1 MEKIKIKVEDLKQFL
16 DRYSTRTKVLAVGGA
31 VVILSAAIIV
41 ALILNHKEYTV
52 LFSGV
57 TQEEEAQIVG
67 KLSEAGVEYQYKD
80 NGNILVPED
89 VADQTRADLAYEGYP
104 KSGFTYDVFTEH
116 AGGMTT
122 DTEKQTYKLYDLQNR
137 IGATIRLFDGVKDAK
152 VTIALEDEQKYVLE
166 DKEDET
172 SAATASAVVTM
183 KDDGSPSE
191 KQALAIQRLVAGS
204 VPGMQMENVSVF
216 DGNGIEISVDS
227 DKAGT
232 SGDAGEQ
239 IAQLIETQISKKVI
253 NVLGPFFGNNNIRVS
268 ARGKINMEKVV
279 RETTTYN
286 TPEKVDEKDK
296 TGIVSNE
303 STDKSTADSGETAG
317 GTAGTEA
324 NSDVTEY
331 NADSGTDAGS
341 VVDESTTRDYLVNQ
355 IKEQGAL
362 DPGVLEDLTVSVAV
376 NSDSRSN
383 ISMNQLID
391 LVGNAT
397 GIAAA
402 DRKEKI
408 TIVNS
413 PFYEP
418 QKAEAKETAMT
429 DISGKVKEYFPIVA
443 VAALLAA
450 VVILI
455 TVLLLKRRKKKN
467 PEPEEAEQKQETE
480 DLDEFLIPEETIKP
494 EILHAQNEK
503 SRELRENVREFAD
516 TNPEISA
523 QMIRTWLNGGNQ
535 DGSNPAK

>member
-1 MEKIKIKVEDLKQFL
+1 MEKIKLKVEDVKQFL
-16 DRYSTRTKVLAVGGA
+16 DRYSTRTKVLAAGGA
-31 VVILSAAIIV
+31 AVLLIGAIII
-41 ALILNHKEYTV
+41 ALVLNHKEYIV
-52 LFSGV
+52 LFSGI
-57 TQEEEAQIVG
+57 TPEEETQIVG
-67 KLSEAGVEYQYKD
+67 KLQAARIEYKYKD
-80 NGNILVPED
+80 NGDILVPEN

-152 VTIALEDEQKYVLE
+152 VTIALEDEEKYVLS
-166 DKEDET
+166 DKDDET
-172 SAATASAVVTM
+172 SAATASVVVTM

-227 DKAGT
+227 DKTGT
-232 SGDAGEQ
+232 SGDAGEE

-268 ARGKINMEKVV
+268 ARGKVNMEKVV

-286 TPEKVDEKDK
+286 TPEKIDEKDK
-296 TGIVSNE
+296 TGIVSSE
-303 STDKSTADSGETAG
+303 SSDTSTTDTGGTTG
-317 GTAGTEA
+317 GTAGTET

-331 NADSGTDAGS
+331 NANEGTEGGN
-341 VVDESTTRDYLVNQ
+341 VVDESRTRDYLVNQ

-376 NSDSRSN
+376 NGDSRSN

-418 QKAEAKETAMT
+418 KKADAHETAMT
-429 DISGKVKEYFPIVA
+429 DITDAMTEYLPIIA
-443 VAALLAA
+443 VAALIA
-450 VVILI
+450 VVIILI
-455 TVLLLKRRKKKN
+455 TTILLRRRRKKKDS
-467 PEPEEAEQKQETE
+467 EQEEEELE
-480 DLDEFLIPEETIKP
+480 EFLIPEETVKP
-494 EILHAQNEK
+494 EVLHAQGEK
-503 SRELRENVREFAD
+503 NRELRENVREFAD
-516 TNPEISA
+516 NNPEISA

-535 DGSNPAK
+535 DGSKSAE